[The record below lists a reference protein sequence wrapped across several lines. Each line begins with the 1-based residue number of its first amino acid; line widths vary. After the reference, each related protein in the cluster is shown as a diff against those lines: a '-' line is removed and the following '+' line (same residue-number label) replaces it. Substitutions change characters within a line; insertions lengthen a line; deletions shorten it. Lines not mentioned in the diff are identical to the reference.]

1 MKSPLVVLLNNLPYV
16 FSQGG
21 GSMKRV
27 FLACVAVMFLFGIS
41 SVSFASGTG
50 DEMKGKAGTTKEEG
64 KKKSDEATGDMKA
77 KETEMST
84 GAKSKDTPDKIETKG
99 KEKASKPKTKPADK

>member
-1 MKSPLVVLLNNLPYV
+1 MGIDNGNKLEQSIQVSPGFSRNNLLL
-16 FSQGG
+16 QGG
-21 GSMKRV
+21 ATMKRV

-64 KKKSDEATGDMKA
+64 KKKV
-77 KETEMST
+77 
-84 GAKSKDTPDKIETKG
+84 
-99 KEKASKPKTKPADK
+99 